1 MSNGQLQRLVMII
14 DEDMEGHITLR
25 EYQDALEAFGQS
37 GETHINPEGYENPY
51 TTFEHRCLF
60 KLMDVLKKRDISV
73 EEFYRMSDVDH
84 D

>member
-1 MSNGQLQRLVMII
+1 MII
-14 DEDMEGHITLR
+14 DEDMEGHITLK

-37 GETHINPEGYENPY
+37 GETHVSPEGYETAY
-51 TTFEHRCLF
+51 VSFEHRCLF
-60 KLMDVLKKRDISV
+60 KLMDILKSRDISV